1 MASRHDG
8 INDLDDYIP
17 EHGDYKNALDLE
29 SSKPVTDQEIAA
41 LAQGDG
47 FPMTEYQTRHF
58 VVGDGLTPY
67 RMRRQALLEIESRRS
82 SLHGMLKKER
92 KAKAEAAILEREI
105 DNEPDIL
112 KQELMRCDLDELYY
126 DIEIY
131 THKIPQARR
140 ELKEFIDHLRKLF
153 PDGEPTVEDIKNIA
167 KEDPEQERLYWQVR
181 MAKQTA
187 VDLIS
192 MGRIGAG
199 QMGSLM
205 LMDAE
210 DQTVVIEKAL
220 EYSQK
225 LENSMALIGDDT
237 RQRLIGNKT
246 VPMIQEEV
254 RQQKLHAPESLDD

>member
-1 MASRHDG
+1 
-8 INDLDDYIP
+8 
-17 EHGDYKNALDLE
+17 
-29 SSKPVTDQEIAA
+29 
-41 LAQGDG
+41 
-47 FPMTEYQTRHF
+47 
-58 VVGDGLTPY
+58 
-67 RMRRQALLEIESRRS
+67 
-82 SLHGMLKKER
+82 
-92 KAKAEAAILEREI
+92 
-105 DNEPDIL
+105 
-112 KQELMRCDLDELYY
+112 
-126 DIEIY
+126 
-131 THKIPQARR
+131 
-140 ELKEFIDHLRKLF
+140 
-153 PDGEPTVEDIKNIA
+153 
-167 KEDPEQERLYWQVR
+167 